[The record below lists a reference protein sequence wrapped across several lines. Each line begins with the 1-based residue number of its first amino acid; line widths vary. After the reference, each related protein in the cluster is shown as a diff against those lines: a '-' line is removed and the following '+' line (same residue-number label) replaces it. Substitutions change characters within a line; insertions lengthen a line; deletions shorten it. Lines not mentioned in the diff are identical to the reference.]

1 MGGSWYWRTWSGRMD
16 SAAFTTQRWQI
27 LMSHILIIASVCV
40 EARGMDYGQKSQVY
54 HPSCPAAGEYGDG
67 AISFYL
73 LNLAVEWHI

>member
-1 MGGSWYWRTWSGRMD
+1 
-16 SAAFTTQRWQI
+16 
-27 LMSHILIIASVCV
+27 MSHILIIASVCV